1 MRIKSL
7 IDPTRLSQFLAL
19 AEIQHFG
26 KAAERLDMHPA
37 QLSRS
42 IRRLEE
48 EVGVALFRRTTR
60 RVVLTEAG
68 AVLMREARRILDDS
82 ERAVHL
88 ARRAG
93 AGEFSRLRIGF
104 LLGALFCGVLTR
116 ALRQFAQQWPDVQVD
131 LEHLPPQ
138 VQIERLRRG
147 ELDAAFH
154 SQFLADDLGKGALHV
169 VRQSFFAF
177 LPPQWRAAGRRSVRL
192 QDLRDL
198 TFILLDDE
206 AYRES
211 VLAWCRRAGFRPKA
225 IHRSPSGYSALALSA
240 SGFGVV
246 LLPSNWATLGVEGV
260 RAVPIADA
268 TSDMYWDLIMSWAPD
283 SVSPP
288 LKSFIEIVA
297 RHVAKGDPIRK

>member
-1 MRIKSL
+1 MQTKSS
-7 IDPTRLSQFLAL
+7 IDPTRLAQFLAL

-26 KAAERLDMHPA
+26 KTAERLDLHPA
-37 QLSRS
+37 QLSRG

-68 AVLMREARRILDDS
+68 AVLMREARRILEDS
-82 ERAVHL
+82 ERAIHL

-104 LLGALFCGVLTR
+104 LLGALFSGVLTR
-116 ALRQFAQQWPDVQVD
+116 ALRQFAQQWPDVQVG
-131 LEHLPPQ
+131 LEHLSGR

-154 SQFLADDLGKGALHV
+154 SLFLADDLGKGALHV
-169 VRQSFFAF
+169 ARQSFLAF
-177 LPPQWRAAGRRSVRL
+177 LPPQWRGSSRSVKL
-192 QDLRDL
+192 HELRDQ

-206 AYRES
+206 AFRES
-211 VLAWCRRAGFRPKA
+211 VLAWCLRAGFRPKA

-246 LLPSNWATLGVEGV
+246 LLPSDWATLGVEGV

-268 TSDMYWDLIMSWAPD
+268 TSDMYWDLIMSWTPD

-288 LKSFIEIVA
+288 LRSFIEIVG
-297 RHVAKGDPIRK
+297 RYVAKGDATGQ